1 MSIRVSGIT
10 LRVEGAEQ
18 FASQLDTA
26 NKAMRRNA
34 AEMKLLEATYANSKN
49 SDYFGKQSELLTK
62 QLEEQRKKTATLQQ
76 ARDAYAQT
84 PGADA
89 SKLEQL
95 DLKILK
101 SQTDE
106 AKLTAEIQKCNA
118 AMQKAQEQQ
127 QALGDATE
135 ETGQAADD
143 AASAQANLAEST
155 SEAGNQQRSAAENAK
170 HYGEALDK
178 LAKGATQA
186 GKALTKVLT
195 LPIVG
200 MGTASVK
207 YGMELEDAVYEV
219 ATLPGV
225 LSGTQEQRQ
234 QQIRD
239 LTDELIDASNDAHTA
254 ATELASATYDAI
266 SAGVAPE
273 DAAYWAERAAMA
285 GKAGRSDASTVINGA
300 SSIYNAWGAKA
311 SGGLDHILDNM
322 ITAQNLGKTTVGELS
337 SQIGQV
343 SGLAPQ
349 LSLSMEEVLSS
360 VAALTAGGLSTSSA
374 ITGLRGVLSAVIKP
388 TSEAAEMAKELGID
402 FSAAGLK
409 AKGFTGFLAEIASV
423 TEGDSEKLGKL
434 FGSVEGL
441 NAVMMLGTTA
451 ADKYHSILA
460 EMTSASGTLDAAFE
474 TRVSSRSAQLEGAM
488 NRLKNTGVELAQ
500 NLYPAVDAVTNAIG
514 GVADYVGQ
522 LDAGTQQTIVNL
534 GLMAAA
540 LGPTLTG
547 IGKMITAGKVL
558 ASVMTGPFG
567 WAAAGVALIGGGLT
581 LAIRAAGA
589 EAEEFRNRA
598 DAFELDFE
606 APDAVSMQEAIQKN
620 LDQINLEYKNGIKLT
635 SNVWTDIGKQVQEAF
650 DSAVADG
657 KIDASEYAD
666 LSVKVGVRI
675 MAEANDGATSDD
687 VGVREVATQLQNAV
701 ADYNALLQT
710 VYRKGNSATDEELN
724 ALQAALD
731 RVMALRNQ
739 MMGLE
744 AETESLEAS
753 TYKSYFD
760 LVASGHGSEE
770 AVASAA
776 AYAIGVYQ
784 QKMAEIEAQRKAEI
798 AISDERQAEAR
809 EAGASDEELTAYD
822 AALAERQTELN
833 TAENKVN
840 AQFQADVAAIL
851 EGMAKQ
857 NPEAW
862 QYIQTGGEQIRL
874 LSSMQAAMQADSMN
888 FAENWLRDNMTPELL
903 TTYASYGEK
912 YGLNWWN
919 DPEQVRKYAADPSQM
934 SGFDLGNTYRAL
946 NEGIREAHASWLEQD
961 AQEGMDAINGVMAS
975 LLENGFSLDSIDAS
989 SATGVLADYMRL
1001 MLFADNGVDAL
1012 GSDAMEAIGSGIT
1025 ESSQG
1030 LQETTQDAVAPV
1042 QETLDDLSNQE
1053 KTGKAVGVSLAAGIL
1068 SSKRMTQQA
1077 AAEIRDA
1084 VNSTLAGIGFSG
1096 TLTLPGTGL
1105 IQRSGLLPSTTY
1117 VGGNTD
1123 FSTNVVIRSANFQS
1137 QTTPRVFA
1145 EQVSALNRAKLA
1157 GYGVT

>member
-18 FASQLDTA
+18 FASRLDTA

-49 SDYFGKQSELLTK
+49 SDYLGKQSELLTK

-311 SGGLDHILDNM
+311 SGGLDHILDSM

-522 LDAGTQQTIVNL
+522 LDAGTQQTIVSL

-581 LAIRAAGA
+581 LAIKAAGA
-589 EAEEFRNRA
+589 EAEEFRRHA

-606 APDAVSMQEAIQKN
+606 APDAVSMQDAIQKN

-798 AISDERQAEAR
+798 AISDERQAEAK
-809 EAGASDEELTAYD
+809 ANGASKEELD
-822 AALAERQTELN
+822 A
-833 TAENKVN
+833 
-840 AQFQADVAAIL
+840 ADVARTERQA
-851 EGMAKQ
+851 EFDQ
-857 NPEAW
+857 EEAALRAEYQANVAALLDGLALRDKETG
-862 QYIQTGGEQIRL
+862 QYIEEGGRVL
-874 LSSMQAAMQADSMN
+874 KGMSSLAY
-888 FAENWLRDNMTPELL
+888 AEASGSDYDKQDWVRQHATPELMAR
-903 TTYASYGEK
+903 YSDYGTL
-912 YGLNWWN
+912 YGLNGWWN
-919 DPEQVRKYAADPSQM
+919 DWNQVQAYIANPELLPMGQWKAAFNAIQA
-934 SGFDLGNTYRAL
+934 GYRADYDK
-946 NEGIREAHASWLEQD
+946 WLDSETPSGMVDINALIAQAFDGSVENVD
-961 AQEGMDAINGVMAS
+961 AGMAS
-975 LLENGFSLDSIDAS
+975 G
-989 SATGVLADYMRL
+989 TLADYMRL

-1096 TLTLPGTGL
+1096 TLTLPGAGL

>member
-1 MSIRVSGIT
+1 M
-10 LRVEGAEQ
+10 
-18 FASQLDTA
+18 
-26 NKAMRRNA
+26 
-34 AEMKLLEATYANSKN
+34 
-49 SDYFGKQSELLTK
+49 
-62 QLEEQRKKTATLQQ
+62 
-76 ARDAYAQT
+76 
-84 PGADA
+84 
-89 SKLEQL
+89 
-95 DLKILK
+95 
-101 SQTDE
+101 
-106 AKLTAEIQKCNA
+106 
-118 AMQKAQEQQ
+118 
-127 QALGDATE
+127 
-135 ETGQAADD
+135 
-143 AASAQANLAEST
+143 
-155 SEAGNQQRSAAENAK
+155 
-170 HYGEALDK
+170 
-178 LAKGATQA
+178 
-186 GKALTKVLT
+186 
-195 LPIVG
+195 
-200 MGTASVK
+200 
-207 YGMELEDAVYEV
+207 
-219 ATLPGV
+219 

-311 SGGLDHILDNM
+311 SGGLDHILDSM

-409 AKGFTGFLAEIASV
+409 AKGFTAFLAEIASV

-547 IGKMITAGKVL
+547 IGKMITAG
-558 ASVMTGPFG
+558 PFG

-581 LAIRAAGA
+581 LAIKAAGA

-798 AISDERQAEAR
+798 AISDERQAEAK
-809 EAGASDEELTAYD
+809 ANGASKEELD
-822 AALAERQTELN
+822 A
-833 TAENKVN
+833 
-840 AQFQADVAAIL
+840 ADVARTERQA
-851 EGMAKQ
+851 EFDQ
-857 NPEAW
+857 EEAALRAEYQANVAALLDGLALRDKETG
-862 QYIQTGGEQIRL
+862 QYIEEGGRVL
-874 LSSMQAAMQADSMN
+874 KGMSSLAY
-888 FAENWLRDNMTPELL
+888 AEASGSDYDKQDWVRQHATPELMAR
-903 TTYASYGEK
+903 YSDYGTL
-912 YGLNWWN
+912 YGLNGWWN
-919 DPEQVRKYAADPSQM
+919 DWNQVQAYIANPELLPMGQWGAAFNAIQA
-934 SGFDLGNTYRAL
+934 GYRADYDKWL
-946 NEGIREAHASWLEQD
+946 DSEAPSGMVDINALIAQAFDGSVENVD
-961 AQEGMDAINGVMAS
+961 AGMAS
-975 LLENGFSLDSIDAS
+975 G
-989 SATGVLADYMRL
+989 TLADYMRL

-1096 TLTLPGTGL
+1096 TLTLPGAGL

-1157 GYGVT
+1157 GYGVV

>member
-18 FASQLDTA
+18 FASRLDTA

-311 SGGLDHILDNM
+311 SGGLDHILDSM

-581 LAIRAAGA
+581 LAIKAAGA
-589 EAEEFRNRA
+589 EAEEFRRHA

-606 APDAVSMQEAIQKN
+606 APDAVSMQDAIQKN

-687 VGVREVATQLQNAV
+687 VGVQEVATQLQNAV

-798 AISDERQAEAR
+798 AISDERQAEAK
-809 EAGASDEELTAYD
+809 ANGASKEELD
-822 AALAERQTELN
+822 AADAARTERQ
-833 TAENKVN
+833 AEFDQEEAVLR
-840 AQFQADVAAIL
+840 AEYQANVAAL
-851 EGMAKQ
+851 LDGLALRDKETG
-857 NPEAW
+857 
-862 QYIQTGGEQIRL
+862 QYIEEGGRVL
-874 LSSMQAAMQADSMN
+874 KGMSSLAY
-888 FAENWLRDNMTPELL
+888 AEASGSDYDKQDWVRQHATPELMAR
-903 TTYASYGEK
+903 YSDYGTL
-912 YGLNWWN
+912 YGLNGWWN
-919 DPEQVRKYAADPSQM
+919 DWDQVQAYIDNPELLPMGQWEAAFNAIQA
-934 SGFDLGNTYRAL
+934 GYRADYDK
-946 NEGIREAHASWLEQD
+946 WLDSETPSGMVDINALIAQAFDGSVENVD
-961 AQEGMDAINGVMAS
+961 AGMAS
-975 LLENGFSLDSIDAS
+975 G
-989 SATGVLADYMRL
+989 TLADYMRL

-1042 QETLDDLSNQE
+1042 QETLDDLSKQE

-1096 TLTLPGTGL
+1096 TLTLPGAGL

>member
-18 FASQLDTA
+18 FASRLDTA

-311 SGGLDHILDNM
+311 SGGLDHILDSM

-581 LAIRAAGA
+581 LAIKAAGA
-589 EAEEFRNRA
+589 EAEEFRRHA

-606 APDAVSMQEAIQKN
+606 APDAVSMQDAIQKN

-687 VGVREVATQLQNAV
+687 VGVQEVATQLQNAV

-798 AISDERQAEAR
+798 AISDERQAEAK
-809 EAGASDEELTAYD
+809 ANGASKEELD
-822 AALAERQTELN
+822 AADAARTERQ
-833 TAENKVN
+833 AEFDQEEAVLR
-840 AQFQADVAAIL
+840 AEYQANVAAL
-851 EGMAKQ
+851 LDGLALRDKETG
-857 NPEAW
+857 
-862 QYIQTGGEQIRL
+862 QYIEEGGRVL
-874 LSSMQAAMQADSMN
+874 KGMSSLAY
-888 FAENWLRDNMTPELL
+888 AEASGSDYDKQDWVRQHATPELMAR
-903 TTYASYGEK
+903 YSDYGTL
-912 YGLNWWN
+912 YGLNGWWN
-919 DPEQVRKYAADPSQM
+919 DWNQVQAYIDNPELLPMGQWEAAFNAIQA
-934 SGFDLGNTYRAL
+934 GYRADYDK
-946 NEGIREAHASWLEQD
+946 WLDSETPSGMVDINALIAQAFDGSVENVD
-961 AQEGMDAINGVMAS
+961 AGMAS
-975 LLENGFSLDSIDAS
+975 G
-989 SATGVLADYMRL
+989 TLADYMRL

-1042 QETLDDLSNQE
+1042 QETLDDLSKQE

-1096 TLTLPGTGL
+1096 TLTLPGAGL

-1117 VGGNTD
+1117 VSGNTD

>member
-18 FASQLDTA
+18 FASRLDTA

-311 SGGLDHILDNM
+311 SGGLDHILDSM

-581 LAIRAAGA
+581 LAIKAAGA
-589 EAEEFRNRA
+589 EAEEFRRHA

-606 APDAVSMQEAIQKN
+606 APDAVSMQDAIQKN

-687 VGVREVATQLQNAV
+687 VGVQEVATQLQNAV

-798 AISDERQAEAR
+798 AISDERQAEAK
-809 EAGASDEELTAYD
+809 ANGASKEELD
-822 AALAERQTELN
+822 AADAARTERQ
-833 TAENKVN
+833 AEFDQEEAVLR
-840 AQFQADVAAIL
+840 AEYQANVAAL
-851 EGMAKQ
+851 LDGLALRDKETG
-857 NPEAW
+857 
-862 QYIQTGGEQIRL
+862 QYIEEGGRVL
-874 LSSMQAAMQADSMN
+874 KGMSSLAY
-888 FAENWLRDNMTPELL
+888 AEASGSDYDKQDWVRQHATPELMAR
-903 TTYASYGEK
+903 YSDYGTL
-912 YGLNWWN
+912 YGLNGWWN
-919 DPEQVRKYAADPSQM
+919 DWNQVQAYIDNPELLPMGQWEAAFNAIQA
-934 SGFDLGNTYRAL
+934 GYRADYDK
-946 NEGIREAHASWLEQD
+946 WLDSETPSGMVDINALIAQAFDGSVENVD
-961 AQEGMDAINGVMAS
+961 AGMAS
-975 LLENGFSLDSIDAS
+975 G
-989 SATGVLADYMRL
+989 TLADYMRL
-1001 MLFADNGVDAL
+1001 MIFADNGVDAL

-1042 QETLDDLSNQE
+1042 QETLDDLSKQE

-1096 TLTLPGTGL
+1096 TLTLPGAGL

-1117 VGGNTD
+1117 VSGNTD

>member
-1 MSIRVSGIT
+1 
-10 LRVEGAEQ
+10 
-18 FASQLDTA
+18 
-26 NKAMRRNA
+26 
-34 AEMKLLEATYANSKN
+34 
-49 SDYFGKQSELLTK
+49 
-62 QLEEQRKKTATLQQ
+62 
-76 ARDAYAQT
+76 
-84 PGADA
+84 
-89 SKLEQL
+89 
-95 DLKILK
+95 
-101 SQTDE
+101 
-106 AKLTAEIQKCNA
+106 
-118 AMQKAQEQQ
+118 
-127 QALGDATE
+127 
-135 ETGQAADD
+135 
-143 AASAQANLAEST
+143 
-155 SEAGNQQRSAAENAK
+155 
-170 HYGEALDK
+170 
-178 LAKGATQA
+178 
-186 GKALTKVLT
+186 
-195 LPIVG
+195 
-200 MGTASVK
+200 
-207 YGMELEDAVYEV
+207 
-219 ATLPGV
+219 
-225 LSGTQEQRQ
+225 
-234 QQIRD
+234 
-239 LTDELIDASNDAHTA
+239 
-254 ATELASATYDAI
+254 
-266 SAGVAPE
+266 
-273 DAAYWAERAAMA
+273 
-285 GKAGRSDASTVINGA
+285 
-300 SSIYNAWGAKA
+300 
-311 SGGLDHILDNM
+311 
-322 ITAQNLGKTTVGELS
+322 
-337 SQIGQV
+337 
-343 SGLAPQ
+343 
-349 LSLSMEEVLSS
+349 
-360 VAALTAGGLSTSSA
+360 
-374 ITGLRGVLSAVIKP
+374 
-388 TSEAAEMAKELGID
+388 MAKELGID

-522 LDAGTQQTIVNL
+522 LDAGTQQTIVSL

-581 LAIRAAGA
+581 LAIKAAGA

-798 AISDERQAEAR
+798 AISDERQAEAK
-809 EAGASDEELTAYD
+809 ANGASKEELD
-822 AALAERQTELN
+822 A
-833 TAENKVN
+833 
-840 AQFQADVAAIL
+840 ADVARTERQA
-851 EGMAKQ
+851 EFDQ
-857 NPEAW
+857 EEAALRAEYQANVAALLDGLALRDKETG
-862 QYIQTGGEQIRL
+862 QYIEEGGRVL
-874 LSSMQAAMQADSMN
+874 KGMSSLAYAEASGAYYDK
-888 FAENWLRDNMTPELL
+888 ENWLRQNLTPELM
-903 TTYASYGEK
+903 TRYSDNGTQ
-912 YGLNWWN
+912 YGLNGWWN
-919 DPEQVRKYAADPSQM
+919 DWDQVQAYIANPELLPMGQWEAAFNAIQA
-934 SGFDLGNTYRAL
+934 GYRADYDK
-946 NEGIREAHASWLEQD
+946 WLDSETPSGMVDINALIAQAFDGSVENVD
-961 AQEGMDAINGVMAS
+961 AGMAS
-975 LLENGFSLDSIDAS
+975 G
-989 SATGVLADYMRL
+989 TLADYMRL

-1096 TLTLPGTGL
+1096 TLTLPGAGL

-1137 QTTPRVFA
+1137 QTTPRVLA

>member
-18 FASQLDTA
+18 FASRLDTA

-76 ARDAYAQT
+76 ARDAYAQM

-311 SGGLDHILDNM
+311 SGGLDHILDSM

-581 LAIRAAGA
+581 LAIKAAGA

-798 AISDERQAEAR
+798 AISDERQAEAK
-809 EAGASDEELTAYD
+809 ANGASKEELD
-822 AALAERQTELN
+822 A
-833 TAENKVN
+833 
-840 AQFQADVAAIL
+840 ADVARTERQA
-851 EGMAKQ
+851 EFDQ
-857 NPEAW
+857 EEAALRAEYQANVAALLDGLALRDKETS
-862 QYIQTGGEQIRL
+862 QYITEGGRVL
-874 LSSMQAAMQADSMN
+874 KGMSSLAY
-888 FAENWLRDNMTPELL
+888 AEASGSDYDKQDWVRQHATPELMAR
-903 TTYASYGEK
+903 YSDYGTL
-912 YGLNWWN
+912 YGLNGWWN
-919 DPEQVRKYAADPSQM
+919 DWNQVQAYIANPELLPMGQWEAAFNAIQA
-934 SGFDLGNTYRAL
+934 GYRADYDK
-946 NEGIREAHASWLEQD
+946 WLDSETPSGMVDINALIAQAFDGSVENVD
-961 AQEGMDAINGVMAS
+961 AGMAS
-975 LLENGFSLDSIDAS
+975 G
-989 SATGVLADYMRL
+989 TLADYMRL

-1096 TLTLPGTGL
+1096 TLTLPGAGL

>member
-311 SGGLDHILDNM
+311 SGGLDHILDSM

-388 TSEAAEMAKELGID
+388 TSEAAEMAKVLGID

-581 LAIRAAGA
+581 LAIKAAGA
-589 EAEEFRNRA
+589 EAEEFRRHA

-606 APDAVSMQEAIQKN
+606 APDAVSMQDAIQKN

-798 AISDERQAEAR
+798 AISDERQAEAK
-809 EAGASDEELTAYD
+809 ANGASKEELD
-822 AALAERQTELN
+822 AADAARTERQ
-833 TAENKVN
+833 AEFDQEEAVLR
-840 AQFQADVAAIL
+840 AEYQANVAAL
-851 EGMAKQ
+851 LDGLALRDKETG
-857 NPEAW
+857 
-862 QYIQTGGEQIRL
+862 QYIEEGGRVL
-874 LSSMQAAMQADSMN
+874 KGMSSLAY
-888 FAENWLRDNMTPELL
+888 AEASGSDYDKQDWVRQHATPELMAR
-903 TTYASYGEK
+903 YSDYGTL
-912 YGLNWWN
+912 YGLNGWWN
-919 DPEQVRKYAADPSQM
+919 DWNQVQAYIANPELLPMGQWRAAFNAIQA
-934 SGFDLGNTYRAL
+934 GYRADYDKWL
-946 NEGIREAHASWLEQD
+946 DSEAPSGMVDINALIAQAFDGSVENVD
-961 AQEGMDAINGVMAS
+961 AGMAS
-975 LLENGFSLDSIDAS
+975 G
-989 SATGVLADYMRL
+989 TLADYMRL

>member
-18 FASQLDTA
+18 FASRLDTA

-34 AEMKLLEATYANSKN
+34 AEMKLLEATYANSQN

-76 ARDAYAQT
+76 TRDAYAQT

-311 SGGLDHILDNM
+311 SGGLDHILDSM

-581 LAIRAAGA
+581 LAIKAAGA
-589 EAEEFRNRA
+589 EAEEFRRHA

-606 APDAVSMQEAIQKN
+606 APDAVSMQDAIQKN

-798 AISDERQAEAR
+798 AISDERQAEAK
-809 EAGASDEELTAYD
+809 ANGASKEELD
-822 AALAERQTELN
+822 A
-833 TAENKVN
+833 
-840 AQFQADVAAIL
+840 ADVARTERQAEFDQEEAAL
-851 EGMAKQ
+851 RAEYQANVAALMAGLALRDK
-857 NPEAW
+857 ETS
-862 QYIQTGGEQIRL
+862 QYITEGGRVL
-874 LSSMQAAMQADSMN
+874 KGMSSLAY
-888 FAENWLRDNMTPELL
+888 AEASGSDYDKQDWVRQHATPELMAR
-903 TTYASYGEK
+903 YSDYGTL
-912 YGLNWWN
+912 YGLNGWWN
-919 DPEQVRKYAADPSQM
+919 DWNQVQAYIANPELLPMGQWEAAFNAIQA
-934 SGFDLGNTYRAL
+934 GYRADYDK
-946 NEGIREAHASWLEQD
+946 WLDSETPSGMVDINALIAQAFDGSVENVD
-961 AQEGMDAINGVMAS
+961 AGMAS
-975 LLENGFSLDSIDAS
+975 G
-989 SATGVLADYMRL
+989 TLADYMRL

-1053 KTGKAVGVSLAAGIL
+1053 KTGKAVGASLAAGIL

-1096 TLTLPGTGL
+1096 TLTLPGAGL

>member
-18 FASQLDTA
+18 FASRLDTA

-311 SGGLDHILDNM
+311 SGGLDHILDSM

-522 LDAGTQQTIVNL
+522 LDAGTQQTIVSL

-581 LAIRAAGA
+581 LAIKAAGA
-589 EAEEFRNRA
+589 EAEEFRRHA

-606 APDAVSMQEAIQKN
+606 APDAVSMQDAIQKN

-798 AISDERQAEAR
+798 AISDERQAEAK
-809 EAGASDEELTAYD
+809 ANGASKEELD
-822 AALAERQTELN
+822 AADAARTERQ
-833 TAENKVN
+833 AEFDQEEAALRAEYQSN
-840 AQFQADVAAIL
+840 VAAL
-851 EGMAKQ
+851 LDGLALRDKETG
-857 NPEAW
+857 
-862 QYIQTGGEQIRL
+862 QYIEEGGRVL
-874 LSSMQAAMQADSMN
+874 KGMSSLAY
-888 FAENWLRDNMTPELL
+888 AEASGSDYDKQDWVRQHATPELMAR
-903 TTYASYGEK
+903 YSDYGTL
-912 YGLNWWN
+912 YGLNGWWN
-919 DPEQVRKYAADPSQM
+919 DWNQVQAYIANPELLPMGQWGAAFNAIQA
-934 SGFDLGNTYRAL
+934 GYRADYDK
-946 NEGIREAHASWLEQD
+946 WLDSETPSGMVDINALIAQAFDGSVENVD
-961 AQEGMDAINGVMAS
+961 AGMAS
-975 LLENGFSLDSIDAS
+975 G
-989 SATGVLADYMRL
+989 TLADYMRL

-1042 QETLDDLSNQE
+1042 QETLDDLSKQE

-1096 TLTLPGTGL
+1096 TLTLPGAGL

-1117 VGGNTD
+1117 VSGNTD